1 MPGTDVDG
9 QPPGQIRHR
18 GSLITDLGEIISRT
32 SLKRNVRQV
41 ARQKWRRVGGKIGG
55 SEDIPEMGT
64 LARTTAEVA
73 ECTVLSLVIH
83 YKMFK
88 RVKGREEIE
97 LRAKRVKEEG
107 KPFGLITW
115 YHLRL
120 SLTYITRQVNCFII
134 TFLHVW
140 NVFSSYS

>member
-1 MPGTDVDG
+1 MDYLVLLDV
-9 QPPGQIRHR
+9 HYVYF
-18 GSLITDLGEIISRT
+18 SHFT
-32 SLKRNVRQV
+32 SLF
-41 ARQKWRRVGGKIGG
+41 
-55 SEDIPEMGT
+55 
-64 LARTTAEVA
+64 
-73 ECTVLSLVIH
+73 CTVLSLVIH

-97 LRAKRVKEEG
+97 LRAKRAKEEG